1 MTIYLGNFKW
11 VFPQLQNL
19 VKLKHLDHDKC
30 NIIRIH
36 GAFATQG
43 IYHMVF
49 EHLDR
54 SLADLLEA
62 QPFNRLQPNHIRLIV
77 WQVIT
82 TILHLLTITVIET
95 H

>member
-1 MTIYLGNFKW
+1 
-11 VFPQLQNL
+11 
-19 VKLKHLDHDKC
+19 
-30 NIIRIH
+30 
-36 GAFATQG
+36 
-43 IYHMVF
+43 MVF

-62 QPFNRLQPNHIRLIV
+62 QPFNRLHPNHIRLIV

-82 TILHLLTITVIET
+82 TILRLLTITVIET